1 MRMRKHIA
9 IILMLFAN
17 VFILAH
23 GALPHSHHDGTVC
36 LSLEELLHH
45 NNCLNNN
52 TDGEACCEQNH
63 NKHHHHKNAE
73 NCDLKEIVLRQDND
87 SAHNDIVP
95 CSDCISLLYVL
106 YALNTFYLEIPEFGL
121 HFQQKP
127 YLEIYTPPFVGSYR
141 SLRAPPATYFLG

>member
-1 MRMRKHIA
+1 
-9 IILMLFAN
+9 MLFAN

-52 TDGEACCEQNH
+52 TDGEVCCEQNH
-63 NKHHHHKNAE
+63 TKHHHHKNAE

-87 SAHNDIVP
+87 PHIM
-95 CSDCISLLYVL
+95 IL
-106 YALNTFYLEIPEFGL
+106 F
-121 HFQQKP
+121 
-127 YLEIYTPPFVGSYR
+127 FV
-141 SLRAPPATYFLG
+141 ATVCHYYMFFMR